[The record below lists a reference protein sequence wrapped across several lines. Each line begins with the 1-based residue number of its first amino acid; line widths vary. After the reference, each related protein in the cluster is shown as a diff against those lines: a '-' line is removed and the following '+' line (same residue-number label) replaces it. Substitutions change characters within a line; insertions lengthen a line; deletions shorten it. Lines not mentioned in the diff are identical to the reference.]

1 MDSLGPQKIT
11 TVIFDLDGTLIESAP
26 SIFIGLDNAIRK
38 SGLLPVLPLEPC
50 LIGPPLK
57 DTLRR
62 LVGEQ
67 SNLDLDILVSD
78 FKAYYDAEGFK
89 ESRVYPGI
97 QELLNQLIQSNI
109 ALYLATNK
117 RLKPTLEIVDYF
129 GWASLFDGI
138 YTIDKYE
145 DAPFSNKASM
155 IDALIKIESIERES
169 CIYIGDRIEDHEA
182 SSANGMEAILV
193 KWGYGNFENSSTI
206 RGLNFAESPESLYR
220 IIKERR

>member
-1 MDSLGPQKIT
+1 MHSFGPQKIT

-26 SIFIGLDNAIRK
+26 SILIGLDSAIRK

-57 DTLRR
+57 DTLRK
-62 LVGEQ
+62 LVGDQ
-67 SNLDLDILVSD
+67 SGADLDMLVSD
-78 FKAYYDAEGFK
+78 FKAYYDTEGFK
-89 ESRVYPGI
+89 KSIIYPGI

-129 GWASLFDGI
+129 GWTSLFDGV
-138 YTIDKYE
+138 YAIDKYE

-155 IDALIKIESIERES
+155 IDALINMESIEREG

-182 SSANGMEAILV
+182 SSVNGIEAILV

-206 RGLNFAESPESLYR
+206 RGVNFAESPERLNQ
-220 IIKERR
+220 IIAGRK

>member
-1 MDSLGPQKIT
+1 MHSLGPQKIT

-26 SIFIGLDNAIRK
+26 SILIGLDNAIRK
-38 SGLLPVLPLEPC
+38 SGLLPVLPLEPW

-57 DTLRR
+57 DTLRK
-62 LVGEQ
+62 LVGDQ
-67 SNLDLDILVSD
+67 SNADLDLLVSN

-89 ESRVYPGI
+89 KSTIYPGI

-117 RLKPTLEIVDYF
+117 RLKPTLGIVDYF
-129 GWASLFDGI
+129 GWTLLFDGV

-155 IDALIKIESIERES
+155 IDTLIKMESIERES

-182 SSANGMEAILV
+182 SLANGIEAILV

-206 RGLNFAESPESLYR
+206 RGVNFAESPEGLHQ
-220 IIKERR
+220 IIAGRK